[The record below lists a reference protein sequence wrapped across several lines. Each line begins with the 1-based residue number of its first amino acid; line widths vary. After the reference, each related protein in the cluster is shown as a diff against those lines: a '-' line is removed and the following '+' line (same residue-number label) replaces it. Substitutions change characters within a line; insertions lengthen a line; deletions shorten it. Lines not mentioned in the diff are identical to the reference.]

1 MHTNDELEKEIIP
14 TTSFTNPSGEE
25 IVSDENQDNE
35 NINQTEEFK
44 ITINDIGKN
53 DISINS
59 EVGLINVTL
68 KDNYIQNI
76 DYQTPIVNGTL
87 GSASISANIK
97 KEEDKYDYNLQANYT
112 KDNFNANI
120 NSSKDTYSLDGSYST
135 ENESGF
141 SSSISLHKD
150 NNEQYISLNA
160 SKAFNPNNINNTNDT
175 YKTRKE
181 ELLTSEKTVS
191 FESKVG
197 YNDGFYN
204 NNSLMV
210 KINENVLNS
219 SYNTSKTT
227 ETIAFGIDLKK
238 TKIDY
243 SRETSKEEVN
253 KTVTDKISA
262 DLKTQ
267 KNQYNIN
274 LSNVKTTVCDEEQ
287 SKTSSTNFVIG
298 TSIGLNRNEYGEFSS
313 GLSGSASNSIS
324 IKDGKVNEYSIEANG
339 AYNYYGDEH
348 GSSSDY
354 LISTSCKYSKD
365 ENNKRFSS
373 DIFSAIRM
381 NNCRTILE
389 PSVSYETTRGDESSE
404 KTVTTRLGVYQQV
417 GKEFGRASIFTKVYG
432 GKKFSKECGTTNKN
446 LFGGIAFGGDCRIS
460 KNITVT
466 AKSTYDSK
474 EKFSGEIGGRIAF

>member
-1 MHTNDELEKEIIP
+1 MRTNNELETKILP
-14 TTSFTNPSGEE
+14 TTPLMNSSEEE
-25 IVSDENQDNE
+25 IAPNE
-35 NINQTEEFK
+35 IQNNGNINQEEAK
-44 ITINDIGKN
+44 ITINDIGNN
-53 DISINS
+53 DISLNS
-59 EVGLINVTL
+59 EVGFFNAVI
-68 KDNYIQNI
+68 KDNSIQNI
-76 DYQTPIVNGTL
+76 NYQTPTAKGTL
-87 GSASISANIK
+87 GSTFVSANIE
-97 KEEDKYDYNLQANYT
+97 KEEDKYNYNLQANYT

-120 NSSKDTYSLDGSYST
+120 NYSKDSYSLDSSYSV
-135 ENESGF
+135 ENETGF
-141 SSSISLHKD
+141 SSSVNLHKD
-150 NNEQYISLNA
+150 NNEQYISLST
-160 SKAFNPNNINNTNDT
+160 SKAFNPNNINNTNDA

-210 KINENVLNS
+210 KVNDNVINS
-219 SYNTSKTT
+219 SYNISKTA
-227 ETIAFGIDLKK
+227 ETLAFGVDLKK
-238 TKIDY
+238 TRIDY
-243 SRETSKEEVN
+243 SHETSKEDVN

-262 DLKTQ
+262 DLKTK

-274 LSNVKTTVCDEEQ
+274 LSNVKTTVSGEEKNQ
-287 SKTSSTNFVIG
+287 TNNFVIG
-298 TSIGLNRNEYGEFSS
+298 SSVSLNRNEYGEFAS

-339 AYNYYGDEH
+339 AYNYYGEEH

-365 ENNKRFSS
+365 ENNKIFST
-373 DIFSAIRM
+373 DIFSALRM

-389 PSVSYETTRGDESSE
+389 PSVSYEKTSGNESSE
-404 KTVTTRLGVYQQV
+404 KTVTTRLGAYQQV
-417 GKEFGRASIFTKVYG
+417 GKEFGQASIFTKVYG

-446 LFGGIAFGGDCRIS
+446 LFGGIVFGGDCRIA

>member
-25 IVSDENQDNE
+25 IVSDEIQDNE
-35 NINQTEEFK
+35 NINQSEESK

-53 DISINS
+53 HISLNS
-59 EVGLINVTL
+59 EVGLFNATV
-68 KDNYIQNI
+68 KDNSIQNI
-76 DYQTPIVNGTL
+76 NYQTPIANGTL
-87 GSASISANIK
+87 GSASLSANIE
-97 KEEDKYDYNLQANYT
+97 KEEDKYNYNLQANYT

-120 NSSKDTYSLDGSYST
+120 NYSKDAYSLDSSYSA
-135 ENESGF
+135 ENETGF
-141 SSSISLHKD
+141 SSSVNLHKD
-150 NNEQYISLNA
+150 NNEQYISLSA
-160 SKAFNPNNINNTNDT
+160 TKAFNPNNINNTNDT

-191 FESKVG
+191 FESKIG

-210 KINENVLNS
+210 KINENVLN
-219 SYNTSKTT
+219 
-227 ETIAFGIDLKK
+227 K

-262 DLKTQ
+262 DLKTE

-339 AYNYYGDEH
+339 AYNYYGEEH

-365 ENNKRFSS
+365 ENNRRFST
-373 DIFSAIRM
+373 DIFSALRM

-417 GKEFGRASIFTKVYG
+417 GKEFGQASIFTKVYG

>member
-1 MHTNDELEKEIIP
+1 MRTNDELKNEIIP
-14 TTSFTNPSGEE
+14 TSLTNPREEE
-25 IVSDENQDNE
+25 ITSDEIQDNE
-35 NINQTEEFK
+35 NINQSEESK

-53 DISINS
+53 HISLNS
-59 EVGLINVTL
+59 EVGLFNATV
-68 KDNYIQNI
+68 KDNSIQNI
-76 DYQTPIVNGTL
+76 NYQTPIANGTL
-87 GSASISANIK
+87 GSASLSANIE
-97 KEEDKYDYNLQANYT
+97 KEEDKYNYNLQANYT

-120 NSSKDTYSLDGSYST
+120 NYSKDAYSLDSSYSA
-135 ENESGF
+135 ENETGF
-141 SSSISLHKD
+141 SSSVNLHKD
-150 NNEQYISLNA
+150 NNEQYISLSA
-160 SKAFNPNNINNTNDT
+160 TKAFNPNNINNTNDT

-191 FESKVG
+191 FESKIG
-197 YNDGFYN
+197 CNDGFYN

-339 AYNYYGDEH
+339 AYNYYGEEH

-365 ENNKRFSS
+365 ENNRRFST
-373 DIFSAIRM
+373 DIFSALRI

-389 PSVSYETTRGDESSE
+389 PSVSYETTRGNESSE

-417 GKEFGRASIFTKVYG
+417 GKEFGQASIFTKVYG

-474 EKFSGEIGGRIAF
+474 EKFTGEIGGRIAF

>member
-1 MHTNDELEKEIIP
+1 MRTNDELKNEIIP
-14 TTSFTNPSGEE
+14 TSLTNPREEE
-25 IVSDENQDNE
+25 ITSDEIQDNE
-35 NINQTEEFK
+35 NINQSEESK

-53 DISINS
+53 HISLNS
-59 EVGLINVTL
+59 EVGLFNATV
-68 KDNYIQNI
+68 KDNSIQNI
-76 DYQTPIVNGTL
+76 NYQTPIANGTL
-87 GSASISANIK
+87 GSASLSANIE
-97 KEEDKYDYNLQANYT
+97 KEEDKYNYNLQANYT

-120 NSSKDTYSLDGSYST
+120 NYSKDAYSLDSSYSA
-135 ENESGF
+135 ENETGF
-141 SSSISLHKD
+141 SSSVNLHKD
-150 NNEQYISLNA
+150 NNEQYISFSA
-160 SKAFNPNNINNTNDT
+160 TKAFNPNNINNTNDT

-191 FESKVG
+191 FESKIG

-339 AYNYYGDEH
+339 AYNYYGEEH

-365 ENNKRFSS
+365 ENNRRFST
-373 DIFSAIRM
+373 DIFSALRM

-417 GKEFGRASIFTKVYG
+417 GKEFGQASIFTKVYG
-432 GKKFSKECGTTNKN
+432 GKKFIKECGTTNKN

-474 EKFSGEIGGRIAF
+474 EKFTGEIGGRIAF

>member
-25 IVSDENQDNE
+25 IVSDEIQDNE
-35 NINQTEEFK
+35 NINQSEESK

-53 DISINS
+53 HISLNS
-59 EVGLINVTL
+59 EVGLFNATV
-68 KDNYIQNI
+68 KDNSIQNI
-76 DYQTPIVNGTL
+76 NYQTPIANGTL
-87 GSASISANIK
+87 GSASLSANIE
-97 KEEDKYDYNLQANYT
+97 KEEDKYNYNLQANYT

-120 NSSKDTYSLDGSYST
+120 NYSKDAYSLDSSYSA
-135 ENESGF
+135 ENETGF
-141 SSSISLHKD
+141 SSSVNLHKD
-150 NNEQYISLNA
+150 NNEQYISLSA
-160 SKAFNPNNINNTNDT
+160 TKAFNPNNINNTNDT

-191 FESKVG
+191 FESKIG

-210 KINENVLNS
+210 KINE
-219 SYNTSKTT
+219 
-227 ETIAFGIDLKK
+227 IDLKK

-262 DLKTQ
+262 DLKTE

-339 AYNYYGDEH
+339 AYNYYGEEH

-365 ENNKRFSS
+365 ENNRRFST
-373 DIFSAIRM
+373 DIFSALRM

-417 GKEFGRASIFTKVYG
+417 GKEFGQASIFTKVYG